1 MPSFLGMLAKS
12 KGTHDHLLTNRVH
25 SGYSKCT
32 NTAYPKFIQGNTA
45 DIVLVGPLF
54 QDGRIDK
61 LAGLQDMAISR
72 SIHLVGLDVE
82 GQDGVSNGV
91 NRISVAARAAPDTG
105 ILSGGTQHAEVPV
118 DLSDMME
125 RHGVEAHLVNRLD
138 AIMGWDH
145 ASGQAG
151 EMILV
156 TWDCQ
161 SELYTRPPA
170 YPDLLTASLAGSIS
184 ATLYPEAWPETLRL
198 WRRLICG
205 LS

>member
-1 MPSFLGMLAKS
+1 MTL
-12 KGTHDHLLTNRVH
+12 
-25 SGYSKCT
+25 
-32 NTAYPKFIQGNTA
+32 
-45 DIVLVGPLF
+45 
-54 QDGRIDK
+54 
-61 LAGLQDMAISR
+61 SR
-72 SIHLVGLDVE
+72 STHLVGLDVE

-91 NRISVAARAAPDTG
+91 NGITVAARAAPDTG
-105 ILSGGTQHAEVPV
+105 ILSGGTQHTEVPV

-170 YPDLLTASLAGSIS
+170 YPGLLTAPYS
-184 ATLYPEAWPETLRL
+184 EAWPETLRL